1 MEHKLY
7 PIFPTSV
14 MKFKFN
20 RNLNEIENTFIKK
33 QESKSKKNLG
43 NYHSLNT
50 FVLNEN
56 EMNSIKEFCQKGLE
70 EYFKFVYEPTDNV
83 KINITQS
90 WLNWTKKNEFHHG
103 HEHPNSFISGVF
115 YPSAQKNKDR
125 ICFQKSD
132 YQQIKIPSKKTND
145 YNTDRIELLVETGD
159 LVLFPSK
166 LSHYVPFNETENR
179 ISIAF
184 NSFVT
189 GELGTIEG
197 LNYLKI

>member
-1 MEHKLY
+1 
-7 PIFPTSV
+7 

-20 RNLNEIENTFIKK
+20 RSLNEIENSFIKK

-50 FVLNEN
+50 FILNEK
-56 EMNSIKEFCQKGLE
+56 EMDSIKEFCQKGLE
-70 EYFKFVYEPTDNV
+70 EYFTFIYQPKENIQI
-83 KINITQS
+83 KITQS

-115 YPSAQKNKDR
+115 YPSAEKNKDR
-125 ICFQKSD
+125 ICFQNSEYK
-132 YQQIKIPSKKTND
+132 QIKIPTKKSND
-145 YNTDRIELLVETGD
+145 YNADKIELLVETGD
-159 LVLFPSK
+159 LVLFPSN

-189 GELGTIEG
+189 GELGSITD